1 MGDATFEQEITAKF
15 LSVISE
21 NLLAFQQYLEAGD
34 IIKLKATGH
43 YTRSTI
49 FIMDLNRLLD
59 QFLNAIEYGNLPLK
73 ESNVQVKNVVKILNR
88 PGGTG
93 IFKYTLLTGIIYL
106 SVQVSLWLLHLK

>member
-34 IIKLKATGH
+34 IVKLIVTVH

-49 FIMDLNRLLD
+49 FIMGLNRLLD
-59 QFLNAIEYGNLPLK
+59 QFLNAIEYGDLPLK

-88 PGGTG
+88 PGKRYWD
-93 IFKYTLLTGIIYL
+93 F
-106 SVQVSLWLLHLK
+106 